1 MKITVRKIPY
11 TNNHRKHLR
20 ISITLCF
27 AGSESED
34 SCLSPNSTA
43 SGSGASPLRLPT
55 RPNYTQD
62 GYAYT
67 PYSHETYM
75 MAPKSRISPYTRTLD
90 YPSYHHARMKEFY
103 QGTNSCGYNFWKCMQ
118 YHVINCLSLRLLTEI
133 LTICESTMTFFFCRF
148 YLLINIYLVLP
159 FLILFTCLYHV
170 EKASIFLRKK

>member
-1 MKITVRKIPY
+1 MCMIYLSQILYIFWIEICFIVHSNKGLRFLAWLIYSLKLKITVRKIPY

-103 QGTNSCGYNFWKCMQ
+103 QGTNSCGYNF
-118 YHVINCLSLRLLTEI
+118 
-133 LTICESTMTFFFCRF
+133 
-148 YLLINIYLVLP
+148 
-159 FLILFTCLYHV
+159 
-170 EKASIFLRKK
+170 